1 MYGSLRFRDIK
12 LGIHVPFSPCS
23 RNPLHSFIPVVSVN
37 LQDEKKK
44 IWIKKKKNSSQV
56 CDTLTLLKS
65 SWLSSCQNWSSKFK
79 IKKHRSQKVG
89 IFLFRKP
96 SNINLQAGNSQ
107 PNLHIR
113 AIGMPMYW
121 LGFAIQNVINSMWLI
136 D

>member
-1 MYGSLRFRDIK
+1 MYGSLRFRALK

-44 IWIKKKKNSSQV
+44 FELKKKK
-56 CDTLTLLKS
+56 LKS
-65 SWLSSCQNWSSKFK
+65 SLRYFDSLK
-79 IKKHRSQKVG
+79 IKLAFITSKLVIKIQDQKHRSQKGG

-113 AIGMPMYW
+113 AIGMPMY
-121 LGFAIQNVINSMWLI
+121 
-136 D
+136 

>member
-1 MYGSLRFRDIK
+1 MYGSLRFRDLK

-44 IWIKKKKNSSQV
+44 FELKKKK
-56 CDTLTLLKS
+56 LKS
-65 SWLSSCQNWSSKFK
+65 SLWYFDSLK
-79 IKKHRSQKVG
+79 IKLAFIMSKLVIKIQDQKHRSQKGG

-96 SNINLQAGNSQ
+96 SDINLQAGNSQ

-121 LGFAIQNVINSMWLI
+121 LGFAI
-136 D
+136 

>member
-1 MYGSLRFRDIK
+1 MYGSLRFRDLK

-44 IWIKKKKNSSQV
+44 FELKKKN
-56 CDTLTLLKS
+56 LKS
-65 SWLSSCQNWSSKFK
+65 SLRYFDSLK
-79 IKKHRSQKVG
+79 IKLAFIMSKLVIKIQDQKHRSQKGG

>member
-1 MYGSLRFRDIK
+1 MYGSLRFRDLK

-79 IKKHRSQKVG
+79 IKNIDHRREASSCSES
-89 IFLFRKP
+89 LN

-121 LGFAIQNVINSMWLI
+121 LGFAI
-136 D
+136 

>member
-1 MYGSLRFRDIK
+1 MYGSLRFRDLK

-44 IWIKKKKNSSQV
+44 IWIKKKKK
-56 CDTLTLLKS
+56 LKS
-65 SWLSSCQNWSSKFK
+65 SLRYFDSLK
-79 IKKHRSQKVG
+79 IKLAFIMSKLVIKIQDQKHRSQKGG

>member
-1 MYGSLRFRDIK
+1 MYGSLRFRDLK

-44 IWIKKKKNSSQV
+44 FELKKKK
-56 CDTLTLLKS
+56 LKS
-65 SWLSSCQNWSSKFK
+65 SLWYFDSLK
-79 IKKHRSQKVG
+79 IKLAFIMSKLVIKIQDQKHRSQKGG

>member
-1 MYGSLRFRDIK
+1 MYGSLRFRDLK

-44 IWIKKKKNSSQV
+44 FELKKKN
-56 CDTLTLLKS
+56 LKS
-65 SWLSSCQNWSSKFK
+65 SLRYFDSLK
-79 IKKHRSQKVG
+79 IKLAFIMSKLVIKIQDQKHRSQKGG

-96 SNINLQAGNSQ
+96 SDINLQAGNSQ

-113 AIGMPMYW
+113 AIGMPMY
-121 LGFAIQNVINSMWLI
+121 
-136 D
+136 

>member
-1 MYGSLRFRDIK
+1 MYGSLRFRDLK

-44 IWIKKKKNSSQV
+44 FELKKKK
-56 CDTLTLLKS
+56 LKS
-65 SWLSSCQNWSSKFK
+65 SLWYFDSLK
-79 IKKHRSQKVG
+79 IKLAFIMSKLVIKIQDQKHRSQKGG

-121 LGFAIQNVINSMWLI
+121 LGFAI
-136 D
+136 

>member
-1 MYGSLRFRDIK
+1 MYGSLRFRDLK

-44 IWIKKKKNSSQV
+44 FELKKKK
-56 CDTLTLLKS
+56 LKS
-65 SWLSSCQNWSSKFK
+65 SLRYFDSLK
-79 IKKHRSQKVG
+79 IKLAFIMSKLVIKIQDQKHWSQKGG

>member
-1 MYGSLRFRDIK
+1 MYGSLRFRDLK

-44 IWIKKKKNSSQV
+44 FELKKKK
-56 CDTLTLLKS
+56 LKS
-65 SWLSSCQNWSSKFK
+65 SLWYFDSLK
-79 IKKHRSQKVG
+79 IKLAFIMSKLVIKIQDQKHRSQKGG

-96 SNINLQAGNSQ
+96 SDINLQAGNSQ